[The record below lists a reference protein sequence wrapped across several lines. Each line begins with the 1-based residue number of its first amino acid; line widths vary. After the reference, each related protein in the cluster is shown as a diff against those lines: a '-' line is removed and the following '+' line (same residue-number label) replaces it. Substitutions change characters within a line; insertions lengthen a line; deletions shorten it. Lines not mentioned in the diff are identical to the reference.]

1 MRSRIAIA
9 LSALLATGPI
19 LAADEPPAEPK
30 RPWSDAAELGIVM
43 TSGNA
48 EGTNFAFSNKFKYTW
63 SNAEV
68 TCDAAAVR
76 TESRTRTIDNPLPYG
91 TPVVTDTTQTTAAVY
106 GLAGKYRHNI
116 TDRFFWYAGASWFQ
130 NFFAG
135 IDDRYI
141 AGGGLGYTVVKS
153 ARNTLKLE
161 LGADY
166 TREDPL
172 GNPPPVQLETSSFVG
187 LHGFLGYELQVSEK
201 SKLTEDLNL
210 FANLETSDAWRA
222 TSVTAFTAGFTNSLA
237 LKISYAV
244 AYSNEPPVKVIP
256 ANPGP
261 GPDAIYQFEDTDTI
275 LTAALVINF

>member
-1 MRSRIAIA
+1 MRSRISIA
-9 LSALLATGPI
+9 LSVLLAAGSI
-19 LAADEPPAEPK
+19 FAADEPPAEPK
-30 RPWSDAAELGIVM
+30 RPWTDAAELGLVM

-48 EGTNFAFSNKFKYTW
+48 EGTNYAFSNKFKYTF
-63 SNAEV
+63 SHSEL
-68 TCDAAAVR
+68 TCDAAALR
-76 TESRTRTIDNPLPYG
+76 TESRTRTIDNPPPFG
-91 TPVVTDTTQTTAAVY
+91 TAVVTDTTQTTAAIY
-106 GLAGKYRHNI
+106 GVGAKYRHDI
-116 TDRFFWYAGASWFQ
+116 TDRFFWYVGASWYQ

-141 AGGGLGYTVVKS
+141 AGAGLGYTVVKG
-153 ARNTLKLE
+153 AKNTLKLE

-172 GNPPPVQLETSSFVG
+172 GNPPPVALETDDFAGVR
-187 LHGFLGYELQVSEK
+187 GFLGYELKFSEK

-222 TSVTAFTAGFTNSLA
+222 NSVTAITAGFTNSLA
-237 LKISYAV
+237 VKVSYAI
-244 AYSNEPPVKVIP
+244 AYSNQPPVRVIP

-261 GPDAIYQFEDTDTI
+261 GPDAIYEFEDTDTI